1 MKKNIS
7 RWVGWSV
14 GLYAA
19 LLLAACGG
27 GGDDASTSA
36 PGSASAGS
44 TTGQNALASPQAP
57 SASAPTAADDD
68 GNPFT
73 NPPGTNTAGS
83 PLAKQDCGI
92 SNLASDIVALLN
104 AERARGASCG
114 SRGSYSPTGSLQWNT
129 TLESAAIG
137 HSQDMAANNL
147 FSHVSSNGGNLAVRV
162 DATGYEWLL
171 LGENIAGGFSNASAT
186 VAAWMASDGH
196 CANVMNPQFQD
207 IALACVP
214 GTAATQ
220 YQSYWTLDF
229 GTPR

>member
-1 MKKNIS
+1 M
-7 RWVGWSV
+7 GF
-14 GLYAA
+14 YAS

-27 GGDDASTSA
+27 GGDEAANSEEAAATA
-36 PGSASAGS
+36 SASGS

-73 NPPGTNTAGS
+73 NPPGTNTSGA

-92 SNLASDIVALLN
+92 TNLASDILTLLN

-129 TLESAAIG
+129 TLEGAAIG

-162 DATGYEWLL
+162 DATGYEWQL
-171 LGENIAGGFSNASAT
+171 LGENIAGGFSTASAT